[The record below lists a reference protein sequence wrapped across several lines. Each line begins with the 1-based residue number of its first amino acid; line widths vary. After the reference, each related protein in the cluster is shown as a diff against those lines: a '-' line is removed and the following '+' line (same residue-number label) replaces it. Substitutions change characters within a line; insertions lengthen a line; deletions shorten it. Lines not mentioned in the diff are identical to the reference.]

1 MFIYTY
7 IYVYLYINIYI
18 HIYIYIRVCV
28 YTYIYIDDIHR
39 NIYQHLNPGGGIS
52 DIMHNAHAIRNR
64 HLVSSAGMVHP

>member
-7 IYVYLYINIYI
+7 IYMFTYTLIYI
-18 HIYIYIRVCV
+18 HIYIYVCV
-28 YTYIYIDDIHR
+28 FIHIYIYDIHR

-52 DIMHNAHAIRNR
+52 DIMHNAHAIRNS